1 MVTTSDDPPEGPIVL
16 FKAVVPVPVPV
27 PVPETAIVVPVC
39 GVEEEEDGPVVV
51 AALPPNPV
59 PVPTPPGLLPWAR
72 KFLPRLRLKME
83 QGVSNKRVRM

>member
-1 MVTTSDDPPEGPIVL
+1 MVTTSDDPPDGPIVL
-16 FKAVVPVPVPV
+16 FKAVAPE
-27 PVPETAIVVPVC
+27 PVPETAAAVEVPVC
-39 GVEEEEDGPVVV
+39 GVEEKEDGPVVV